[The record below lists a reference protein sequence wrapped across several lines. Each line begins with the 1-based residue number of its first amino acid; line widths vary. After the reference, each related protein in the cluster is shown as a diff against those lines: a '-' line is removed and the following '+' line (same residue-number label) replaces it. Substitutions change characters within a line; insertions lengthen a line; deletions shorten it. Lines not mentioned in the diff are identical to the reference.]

1 MSTKLSRLAR
11 ALLFA
16 PVAILAIAVLSATPT
31 RAAAIAPELVPFAD
45 RTVTIGDEIYK
56 YQVFIPKH
64 WDKKKKTPVILFLHG
79 AGERGTDGALQTKNG
94 VRLLIAQ
101 DADKFPAVIVCPQLR
116 PEMRWTQPAM
126 QDLALKTLDAAIV
139 EFNGDPRQI
148 YLTGLSLGGYG
159 TWELARKYPKRWA
172 AIAPVCG
179 GVVYP
184 PSINAAIEETT
195 AAEKD
200 PYFAMAQ
207 ALPGMPIWDFHGQAD
222 TTIPVSES
230 RQLVGVFL
238 AHKADIRYSEYPG
251 VGHSSWDNAYAEP
264 GLLPWLLSHKLS
276 K

>member
-1 MSTKLSRLAR
+1 MSTQLSRLAR

-31 RAAAIAPELVPFAD
+31 RAASIAPELVPFAN
-45 RTVTIGDEIYK
+45 RTVTIGDETYK

-64 WDKKKKTPVILFLHG
+64 WDKRKKTPIILFLHG
-79 AGERGTDGALQTKNG
+79 MGERGTDGALQTKNG

-101 DADKFPAVIVCPQLR
+101 DADKFPAVVVCPQLR
-116 PEMRWTQPAM
+116 PDTRWTQPAM
-126 QDLALKTLDAAIV
+126 QDLALKTLDAAID
-139 EFNGDPRQI
+139 EFNGDTRQI

-159 TWELARKYPKRWA
+159 TWDMARRHPERWA

-184 PSINAAIEETT
+184 DWVKAPTSETLAT
-195 AAEKD
+195 ETD
-200 PYFAMAQ
+200 PYNALAL
-207 ALPGMPIWDFHGQAD
+207 ALPAMPIWDFHGQAD

-230 RQLVGVFL
+230 RQLVGVFF

-251 VGHSSWDNAYAEP
+251 VGHNSWDNAYAEP
-264 GLLPWLLSHKLS
+264 GLLPWFISHKLS